1 MGIMLCGNTRSG
13 DTAVALD
20 QGLSAKPPE
29 LLLQRFGNG
38 FVRTWR
44 TAAKQARCSWRRQ
57 LKR

>member
-1 MGIMLCGNTRSG
+1 MDKIVAAEDIDRRM
-13 DTAVALD
+13 VALD
-20 QGLSAKPPE
+20 QGLSAKLPE

-44 TAAKQARCSWRRQ
+44 TAAKQAHRSWRRQ

>member
-1 MGIMLCGNTRSG
+1 VDKIVAAEDIDRRM
-13 DTAVALD
+13 VALD
-20 QGLSAKPPE
+20 QGLSAKLPE